1 MRSGA
6 ALYDK
11 RGNDVR
17 RREPEFAAADEA
29 DPAADL
35 DRGDLVVGAV
45 RERVQRGG
53 PTDVGA
59 LGQDDLSARLDN
71 DVVSD
76 RRMINRRGEDP

>member
-1 MRSGA
+1 MRSSAEDAYSMRSGA

-35 DRGDLVVGAV
+35 IEVILSWVPCASAYSVEGR
-45 RERVQRGG
+45 
-53 PTDVGA
+53 PT
-59 LGQDDLSARLDN
+59 SAPWD
-71 DVVSD
+71 
-76 RRMINRRGEDP
+76 RMI